1 MLQLNIA
8 FLWHMHQPLY
18 LDPIRD
24 RFAMP
29 WVRLHA
35 VKAYSD
41 MIACLDSRPEAKVTF
56 NLVPSLLL
64 QIQSYLQGKTDDFL
78 ELSRRP
84 AIELSRSDKEFILT
98 YFFSCQW
105 PTMVEPHKRYLQLL
119 ELRGRDFGPSYSSQI
134 SSQVRKK
141 FSTQDYLDLQVW
153 FNLTWVGFSS
163 RNHPL
168 ISSLFQKGQLFSEE
182 EKMDL
187 LDFHLELMKG
197 LIPRYSSRWIE
208 GQIEISTSP
217 FYHPIL
223 PLLIDTDLGK
233 RSRPETRLPLRF
245 TYPEDARTQLERGRH
260 YCKEVLGKTPIGL
273 WPSEGSVA
281 PELIPLIEEAG
292 FSWTATDEA
301 ILYNSLEKTESQSLF
316 QPYRVEINGCHT
328 DMVFRHHKLSDLIGF
343 VYQKNHPQ
351 AAITDFVSRLKEICN
366 GLQGMDRSPFVA
378 IILDGENPWEYYQ
391 DGGESFLTGLY
402 DAIIKEPM
410 LELVTIGQ
418 YLENHP
424 PTRTLPWLYTGSWI
438 NHDFGIWIGGQDEN
452 RAWETLGRA
461 RKAVDNAKKREN
473 ITEETLNAAM
483 ESVFA
488 AEGSDWFWWYGDQ
501 FETDYAYG
509 FDQLFRTHLKKAYK
523 SLYITVPDELLNPIR
538 IPRPAIPTT
547 EPTCF
552 IHPQIDGHL
561 SYYWEWRGAGSLT
574 LRGQGEAMHSGASSL
589 AEIAYGFDLERL
601 YIRID
606 PRERSF
612 DAWEPDLG
620 LRITISSKAIITIE
634 LIPSQFI
641 DPLNEKFRLLKNGKA
656 FVSHETGVK
665 CAVNELAEAA
675 IPFVLLDSNPKDELT
690 FYVETIK
697 NKLVRNRWPREGY
710 IVLQVPDEDFER
722 RLWLV

>member
-18 LDPIRD
+18 LDPTRD
-24 RFAMP
+24 CFAMP

-35 VKAYSD
+35 VKSYSD

-64 QIQSYLQGKTDDFL
+64 QIQYYLQGKTDDFM

-84 AIELSRSDKEFILT
+84 AADLSPSDQEFILT
-98 YFFSCQW
+98 HFFSCQW
-105 PTMVEPHKRYLQLL
+105 PTMVEPNKRYLQLL
-119 ELRGRDFGPSYSSQI
+119 ELRGRDFGPSFA
-134 SSQVRKK
+134 SQVRKK

-153 FNLTWVGFSS
+153 FNLAWIGFSS

-168 ISSLFQKGQLFSEE
+168 ISSLFQKGRLFSEE

-197 LIPRYSSRWIE
+197 LIPRYSSKWIE

-223 PLLIDTDLGK
+223 PLLIDTDLG
-233 RSRPETRLPLRF
+233 RRPRPETRLPLRF
-245 TYPEDARTQLERGRH
+245 TYPEDARAQLDKGRR
-260 YCKEVLGKTPIGL
+260 YCREILGKTPAGL

-301 ILYNSLEKTESQSLF
+301 ILYNSLEKTEPHSLF
-316 QPYRVEINGCHT
+316 QPYKVEISGSRT

-343 VYQKNHPQ
+343 VYQKNPAQ
-351 AAITDFVSRLKEICN
+351 YAINDFVSRLKEICI
-366 GLQGMDRSPFVA
+366 GLQKMDRSPFVA
-378 IILDGENPWEYYQ
+378 IILDGENPWEYYR

-402 DAIIKEPM
+402 DAIITEPM

-418 YLENHP
+418 YLENNP
-424 PTRTLPWLYTGSWI
+424 PTSTLSGLYTGSWI
-438 NHDFGIWIGGQDEN
+438 NHDFGIWIGGEEEN

-461 RKAVDNAKKREN
+461 RNAIDDAKKRGN
-473 ITEETLNAAM
+473 ITEEALNMAM

-488 AEGSDWFWWYGDQ
+488 AEGSDWFWWYGDK

-509 FDQLFRTHLKKAYK
+509 FDHLFRAHLKKVYK
-523 SLYITVPDELLNPIR
+523 GLNMTVPDELLSPIR
-538 IPRPAIPTT
+538 TPSPVIPAV

-552 IHPQIDGHL
+552 IHPVIDGHL

-574 LRGQGEAMHSGASSL
+574 LGGQGGAMHSGESSL

-601 YIRID
+601 YLRID
-606 PRERSF
+606 PRDKGF
-612 DAWEPDLG
+612 DAWDPGLV
-620 LRITISSKAIITIE
+620 LRIIVSSKATITIE
-634 LIPSQFI
+634 LIPSRSASA
-641 DPLNEKFRLLKNGKA
+641 LNKRFRLLKNGRA
-656 FVSHETGVK
+656 FDTNETGVK
-665 CAVNELAEAA
+665 CAVNEVAEVA
-675 IPFVLLDSNPKDELT
+675 IPFALLGSNPKDKLT
-690 FYVETIK
+690 FFVETEK
-697 NKLVRNRWPREGY
+697 NELVLDRWPREGY
-710 IVLQVPDEDFER
+710 IVLHAPDEDFER
-722 RLWLV
+722 RLWLI

>member
-1 MLQLNIA
+1 MLQLYIA

-64 QIQSYLQGKTDDFL
+64 QIQSYIQGKTDDFL

-84 AIELSRSDKEFILT
+84 AIELSPSDQEFILT
-98 YFFSCQW
+98 HFFSCQW

-119 ELRGRDFGPSYSSQI
+119 ELRGRDFGPSYT
-134 SSQVRKK
+134 SQVRKK

-153 FNLTWVGFSS
+153 FNLAWVGFSS

-197 LIPRYSSRWIE
+197 LIPRYSSKWIE

-223 PLLIDTDLGK
+223 PLLIDTDFGK
-233 RSRPETRLPLRF
+233 RPRPEAKLPLRF
-245 TYPEDARTQLERGRH
+245 TYPEDAGTQLDRARC
-260 YCKEVLGKTPIGL
+260 YYKEVLGKTPVGL

-281 PELIPLIEEAG
+281 PELIPLIEKAG

-301 ILYNSLEKTESQSLF
+301 ILYNSLERIESQSLF
-316 QPYRVEINGCHT
+316 QPYRVEINGCGT

-418 YLENHP
+418 YLEDHP
-424 PTRTLPWLYTGSWI
+424 PTLTLPGLYTGSWI

-452 RAWETLGRA
+452 RAWEALGRA
-461 RKAVDNAKKREN
+461 RKAVDNAKKQED
-473 ITEETLNAAM
+473 ITEEAVNVAM
-483 ESVFA
+483 ESIYA

-501 FETDYAYG
+501 FETDYAYE
-509 FDQLFRTHLKKAYK
+509 FDHLFRTHLKKVYN
-523 SLYITVPDELLNPIR
+523 SLNMTVPDELLSPIR
-538 IPRPAIPTT
+538 IPRPATPTT

-552 IHPQIDGHL
+552 IHPQIDGRV

-574 LRGQGEAMHSGASSL
+574 LGSQGGAMHSGASSL
-589 AEIAYGFDLERL
+589 AEIAYGFDLESL
-601 YIRID
+601 YLRID
-606 PRERSF
+606 PREKSF
-612 DAWEPDLG
+612 DAWKPDLG
-620 LRITISSKAIITIE
+620 IRITISSKAIITIE
-634 LIPSQFI
+634 LIPGRFI
-641 DPLNEKFRLLKNGKA
+641 VDPLNEKIRILKNGKA
-656 FVSHETGVK
+656 LVSSETGVK
-665 CAVNELAEAA
+665 CAVNELAEVA
-675 IPFVLLDSNPKDELT
+675 IPFVLLDSNPKDKLT
-690 FYVETIK
+690 FYVETIG
-697 NKLVRNRWPREGY
+697 NKLVRDRWPREGY
-710 IVLQVPDEDFER
+710 IVLHAPDEDFER

>member
-1 MLQLNIA
+1 MLQLHIA

-56 NLVPSLLL
+56 NLVPSLLF
-64 QIQSYLQGKTDDFL
+64 QIQAYIQGKTDDFL

-84 AIELSRSDKEFILT
+84 AIELSPSDQEFILT
-98 YFFSCQW
+98 HFFSCQW

-119 ELRGRDFGPSYSSQI
+119 ELRGRDFSPSYF
-134 SSQVRKK
+134 SQVRKK

-163 RNHPL
+163 RKHPL

-187 LDFHLELMKG
+187 LDFHLELMEG
-197 LIPRYSSRWIE
+197 LIPRYSSKWIE
-208 GQIEISTSP
+208 GQIEISISP

-233 RSRPETRLPLRF
+233 RPRPETRLPLRF
-245 TYPEDARTQLERGRH
+245 TCPEDAGTQLEKGRH
-260 YCKEVLGKTPIGL
+260 YCKEVLGKPPAGL

-281 PELIPLIEEAG
+281 PELIPLVEEAG

-301 ILYNSLEKTESQSLF
+301 ILYNSLEKVESQSLF

-328 DMVFRHHKLSDLIGF
+328 DMIFRHHKLSDLIGF

-351 AAITDFVSRLKEICN
+351 AAITDFVSRLKEICS
-366 GLQGMDRSPFVA
+366 GFQGMGRSPFVA

-424 PTRTLPWLYTGSWI
+424 PTCTLPGLYTGSWI

-452 RAWETLGRA
+452 RAWEALGRT
-461 RKAVDNAKKREN
+461 RKAIDNAKKQGN
-473 ITEETLNAAM
+473 ITDEAVNTAM
-483 ESVFA
+483 ESIFA

-501 FETDYAYG
+501 FETDYAYE
-509 FDQLFRTHLKKAYK
+509 FDHLFRSHLKKVYN
-523 SLYITVPDELLNPIR
+523 SLNMTVPDELLSPIR
-538 IPRPAIPTT
+538 VPRPATPTT

-552 IHPQIDGHL
+552 IHPQIDGRV

-574 LRGQGEAMHSGASSL
+574 FGSQRGAMHSGAGSL
-589 AEIAYGFDLERL
+589 AEIAYGFDLESL
-601 YIRID
+601 YLRID
-606 PRERSF
+606 PKEGSF

-634 LIPSQFI
+634 LIPSQSI
-641 DPLNEKFRLLKNGKA
+641 DPLKEKFGVLKNGKA
-656 FVSHETGVK
+656 LVFRETGVK
-665 CAVNELAEAA
+665 CAMNELAEVA
-675 IPFVLLDSNPKDELT
+675 IPFALLDSNPKDELT
-690 FYVETIK
+690 FYVETIG
-697 NKLVRNRWPREGY
+697 NDLVRDRWPLEGY
-710 IVLQVPDEDFER
+710 IVLNAPDEDFER
-722 RLWLV
+722 KLWLV

>member
-1 MLQLNIA
+1 MLQLYIA

-41 MIACLDSRPEAKVTF
+41 MIACLDSRPKAKVTF

-64 QIQSYLQGKTDDFL
+64 QIQSYIQGKTDDFL

-84 AIELSRSDKEFILT
+84 AIELSPSDQEFILT
-98 YFFSCQW
+98 HFFSCQW

-119 ELRGRDFGPSYSSQI
+119 ELRGRDFGPSYTF
-134 SSQVRKK
+134 QVRKK

-153 FNLTWVGFSS
+153 FNLAWVGFSS

-168 ISSLFQKGQLFSEE
+168 ISSLFQKGRLFSEE

-197 LIPRYSSRWIE
+197 LIPRYSSKWIE

-223 PLLIDTDLGK
+223 PLLIDTDLG
-233 RSRPETRLPLRF
+233 RRPRPETKLPLRF
-245 TYPEDARTQLERGRH
+245 TCPEDARTQLERGRR
-260 YCKEVLGKTPIGL
+260 YCKEVLGKTPVGL

-301 ILYNSLEKTESQSLF
+301 ILFNSLERNESQNLF
-316 QPYRVEINGCHT
+316 QPYRVETNGCCT

-351 AAITDFVSRLKEICN
+351 AAITDFVSRLKEISS
-366 GLQGMDRSPFVA
+366 GLQEMDRAPFVA

-418 YLENHP
+418 YLEDHP
-424 PTRTLPWLYTGSWI
+424 PTLTLPGLYTGSWI
-438 NHDFGIWIGGQDEN
+438 NHDFGIWIGGEEEN

-461 RKAVDNAKKREN
+461 RKAVDNAKKQED
-473 ITEETLNAAM
+473 ITEEAMNMAM
-483 ESVFA
+483 ESIFA
-488 AEGSDWFWWYGDQ
+488 AEGSDWFWWYGDK

-509 FDQLFRTHLKKAYK
+509 FDHLFRTHLKKVYN
-523 SLYITVPDELLNPIR
+523 SLNMTVPDELLSPIR
-538 IPRPAIPTT
+538 VPRPATPTT
-547 EPTCF
+547 EPTYF
-552 IHPQIDGHL
+552 IHPQIDGRV
-561 SYYWEWRGAGSLT
+561 SYYWEWKGAGSLI
-574 LRGQGEAMHSGASSL
+574 LGDQGGAMHSGASSL
-589 AEIAYGFDLERL
+589 AEIVYGFDLESL
-601 YIRID
+601 YLRID
-606 PRERSF
+606 PREGSF

-620 LRITISSKAIITIE
+620 LRITISSTAIITIE

-641 DPLNEKFRLLKNGKA
+641 DPLKEKFRVLKNGKA
-656 FVSHETGVK
+656 LVFRETGVK
-665 CAVNELAEAA
+665 CAVNEVAEAA
-675 IPFVLLDSNPKDELT
+675 IPFVFLDSNPKDKLT
-690 FYVETIK
+690 FYVEIIQ
-697 NKLVRNRWPREGY
+697 NKLVRDRWPREGY

-722 RLWLV
+722 KLWLV

>member
-18 LDPIRD
+18 LDPTRD

-41 MIACLDSRPEAKVTF
+41 MIACLDSRPDAKVTF

-64 QIQSYLQGKTDDFL
+64 QIQSYIQGKTDDFL

-84 AIELSRSDKEFILT
+84 AIELSPSDQEFILT
-98 YFFSCQW
+98 HFFSCQW
-105 PTMVEPHKRYLQLL
+105 PTMVESHKRYLQLL
-119 ELRGRDFGPSYSSQI
+119 ELRGRDFGPSYT
-134 SSQVRKK
+134 SQVRKK
-141 FSTQDYLDLQVW
+141 FTTQDYLDLQVW
-153 FNLTWVGFSS
+153 FNLAWIGFSS
-163 RNHPL
+163 KKHPL

-182 EKMDL
+182 EKMEL

-197 LIPRYSSRWIE
+197 LIAHYSSKWIE

-223 PLLIDTDLGK
+223 PLLIDTDFGK
-233 RSRPETRLPLRF
+233 RPRPGAKLPLRF
-245 TYPEDARTQLERGRH
+245 TCPEDAKTQMERGRR
-260 YCKEVLGKTPIGL
+260 YCKEVLGKTPVGL

-301 ILYNSLEKTESQSLF
+301 ILFNSLEKIEHQSLF
-316 QPYRVEINGCHT
+316 QPYRVEINGCGT

-351 AAITDFVSRLKEICN
+351 AAITDFVSRLKKICN

-402 DAIIKEPM
+402 DAIITEPM

-418 YLENHP
+418 YLKDHP
-424 PTRTLPWLYTGSWI
+424 PTCTLPGLYTGSWI

-452 RAWETLGRA
+452 RAWEILGRA
-461 RKAVDNAKKREN
+461 RKAVDNAGKQEN
-473 ITEETLNAAM
+473 ITEEAVNVAM
-483 ESVFA
+483 ESIYA

-509 FDQLFRTHLKKAYK
+509 FDHLFRTHLKKVYN
-523 SLYITVPDELLNPIR
+523 SLNMTVPDELLSPIR
-538 IPRPAIPTT
+538 APKPATPTT

-552 IHPQIDGHL
+552 IYPQIDGRV
-561 SYYWEWRGAGSLT
+561 SCYWEWRGAGSLT
-574 LRGQGEAMHSGASSL
+574 LGSQGGAMHSGASSL
-589 AEIAYGFDLERL
+589 AEIAYGFDLESL
-601 YIRID
+601 YLRID
-606 PRERSF
+606 PKEGSF

-634 LIPSQFI
+634 LVPNRFI
-641 DPLNEKFRLLKNGKA
+641 DLLNEKIRIFKNGKA
-656 FVSHETGVK
+656 LVSSETGVK
-665 CAVNELAEAA
+665 CAVKELAEVA
-675 IPFVLLDSNPKDELT
+675 IPFVLLDSNPKDEVT
-690 FYVETIK
+690 FYIETIK
-697 NKLVRNRWPREGY
+697 NKLVRDRWPREGY
-710 IVLQVPDEDFER
+710 IVLHAPDKDFER

>member
-1 MLQLNIA
+1 
-8 FLWHMHQPLY
+8 
-18 LDPIRD
+18 
-24 RFAMP
+24 
-29 WVRLHA
+29 
-35 VKAYSD
+35 
-41 MIACLDSRPEAKVTF
+41 
-56 NLVPSLLL
+56 
-64 QIQSYLQGKTDDFL
+64 
-78 ELSRRP
+78 
-84 AIELSRSDKEFILT
+84 
-98 YFFSCQW
+98 
-105 PTMVEPHKRYLQLL
+105 
-119 ELRGRDFGPSYSSQI
+119 
-134 SSQVRKK
+134 VRKK

-197 LIPRYSSRWIE
+197 LIPRYSSKWIE

-233 RSRPETRLPLRF
+233 RPRPETRLPLRF

-260 YCKEVLGKTPIGL
+260 YCNEVLRKTPIGL

-301 ILYNSLEKTESQSLF
+301 ILYNSLEKNEPQSLF

-351 AAITDFVSRLKEICN
+351 AAITDFVTRLKEICN

-418 YLENHP
+418 YLEDHP

-438 NHDFGIWIGGQDEN
+438 NHDFGIWIGGQEEN

-461 RKAVDNAKKREN
+461 RKAVNNAKKREN

-523 SLYITVPDELLNPIR
+523 SLYMTVPDELSSPIR

-574 LRGQGEAMHSGASSL
+574 LGDQGGAMHSGTSSL

-606 PRERSF
+606 PREKSF

-634 LIPSQFI
+634 LIPSRFT
-641 DPLNEKFRLLKNGKA
+641 DHLDEKFRLLKNEMA
-656 FVSHETGVK
+656 LDPHETGVK
-665 CAVNELAEAA
+665 CAVDELAEVAM
-675 IPFVLLDSNPKDELT
+675 PFALMDSNPKDKLT
-690 FYVETIK
+690 FFVETIK